1 MIRGIEVAFERAL
14 FLARWLMAPIYL
26 GLALALGMVVV
37 VFARELAHYL
47 PRSLSMSYEGA
58 ILAALALIDLALV
71 GNLLVIVVLS
81 GYESVVSRIEPGEG
95 AERPAWMGRVDFS
108 GLKIKLVASIVAISG
123 IHLLK
128 RFMEIGGP
136 DPAAGPA
143 DRELMWLTVIHV
155 TFVLSGL
162 LLAVMDWFG
171 ARGDH

>member
-1 MIRGIEVAFERAL
+1 MARRIEAAFERLL

-37 VFARELAHYL
+37 VFARELAFYL
-47 PRSLSMSYEGA
+47 PQSLTMSYDDA

-81 GYESVVSRIEPGEG
+81 GYESVVSRIDLGEA

-108 GLKIKLVASIVAISG
+108 GVKLKLVASIVAISG
-123 IHLLK
+123 IHLLR
-128 RFMEIGGP
+128 RFMEIGGS
-136 DPAAGPA
+136 GPA
-143 DRELMWLTVIHV
+143 VEPSDRELLWLTVIHV
-155 TFVLSGL
+155 TFVVSGL
-162 LLAVMDWFG
+162 LLALMDWLG